1 MYKTKCHFFS
11 TGGGP
16 KQHVHQTFEDA
27 VHDEESGERLEMGD
41 TSGISWRHDWSSV
54 PVFQYQRYSY
64 YHQSERRE
72 KSCEWYID
80 SEWKRK

>member
-1 MYKTKCHFFS
+1 MFKTKCHFFS

-16 KQHVHQTFEDA
+16 KQHVHQTSEDA

-54 PVFQYQRYSY
+54 PVF
-64 YHQSERRE
+64 
-72 KSCEWYID
+72 
-80 SEWKRK
+80 